1 MCHSVYDDNGR
12 CQGNK
17 KQTRVRLSAVTRQR
31 AGGTWLPA
39 NEHNLRAFP
48 FIRRVLLLLFSAFAH
63 DRELATFLNH
73 SLSFHQ
79 PCIRSSTTTMIVS
92 ANSHLAPFSSHAAG
106 LFTSTPTPTPPA

>member
-63 DRELATFLNH
+63 DRELTTFLTH

-79 PCIRSSTTTMIVS
+79 PCIRSSTTTIIVS
-92 ANSHLAPFSSHAAG
+92 PNFKPTPSGWAPCG
-106 LFTSTPTPTPPA
+106 LFT